1 MRDESAFV
9 SRHAR
14 RGPRLLLEDRQRTR
28 PVGGFKEQHDPADQ
42 QVREAEPEGTRP
54 GPFSPPTQQD
64 RHHASADVDDE
75 ETVQQDEQV
84 GHEEHILI
92 VRAQWG
98 CATEEIQRVAPVA
111 AANSYSVGF
120 ASPPVG
126 FKWKTIPGVVPTAE

>member
-9 SRHAR
+9 GRHAR
-14 RGPRLLLEDRQRTR
+14 RVPRLLLEDRQRAR
-28 PVGGFKEQHDPADQ
+28 LVGDFKEQHDPADQ

-54 GPFSPPTQQD
+54 GPFPPPTQQD

-75 ETVQQDEQV
+75 KAVQQGEQV

-92 VRAQWG
+92 VTAQWG
-98 CATEEIQRVAPVA
+98 CATEEIQRVAV
-111 AANSYSVGF
+111 ANSYSVGF